1 MASQLPP
8 ELAALLGASGQEQV
22 DRAWAAFVAHHSR
35 LLLHAARSL
44 GADYD
49 GAMDRYAF
57 ALERLRDNDFQRLRG
72 YVPDGR
78 TRFTTWLVVVARRL
92 ALDHYR
98 RRYGRAP
105 GDADQDVSHRRA
117 MRRQLADSVR
127 DPTDPAELARP
138 DQASPDEQ
146 LGATHRSESL
156 AGALASLDPGDRLL
170 LKLRFDDGLT
180 AREIAGILGLPT
192 VFHVYRRLN
201 ALYPALRREL
211 EIRGVGPDG

>member
-8 ELAALLGASGQEQV
+8 ELAALLAASGQEQV
-22 DRAWAAFVAHHSR
+22 EHAWAAFVAHHSQ

-57 ALERLRDNDFQRLRG
+57 ALERLRDQDFQRLRG
-72 YVPDGR
+72 YVADGR
-78 TRFTTWLVVVARRL
+78 TKFTTWLVVVARRL

-105 GDADQDVSHRRA
+105 TDADQDTSHRRA
-117 MRRQLADSVR
+117 VRRQLADSVLH
-127 DPTDPAELARP
+127 PTDPAEVALP
-138 DQASPDEQ
+138 DQISPDEQ
-146 LGATHRSESL
+146 FGATHRSESL
-156 AGALASLDPGDRLL
+156 ASALARLDPGDRLL

-192 VFHVYRRLN
+192 AFHVYRRLN
-201 ALYPALRREL
+201 ALYPTLRREL